1 MTSVMVLADDAAP
14 VSKAVQE
21 RITSDNCN
29 EFKMLGPVLEHSGP
43 RKMLSTILILG
54 SPVSV
59 LSFFL
64 MIFGYRPLGTPPRYA
79 FCKYLSVM

>member
-21 RITSDNCN
+21 RITSDNYN
-29 EFKMLGPVLEHSGP
+29 EFKMLGPVLEHSWP

-59 LSFFL
+59 LSFFFDDL
-64 MIFGYRPLGTPPRYA
+64 W
-79 FCKYLSVM
+79 LSSAGDTT